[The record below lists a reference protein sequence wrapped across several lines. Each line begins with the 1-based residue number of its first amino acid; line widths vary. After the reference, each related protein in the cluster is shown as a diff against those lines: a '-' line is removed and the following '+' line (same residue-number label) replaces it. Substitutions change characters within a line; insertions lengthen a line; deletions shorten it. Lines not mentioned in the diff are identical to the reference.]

1 MGLQDP
7 VSLGALSMGVAAI
20 LVIWLYM
27 RRKTKVDEYR
37 ETLFTLRDELFD
49 YMWQHNLPFDLPE
62 YRRLREQLNQGIQVA
77 AEVAPLS
84 FLVAGLAVAVW
95 GVSSNTPEPPPS
107 TALDEAHRQQFR
119 RTDDASLKALM
130 VFIGPTAY
138 VMRFLVRRSRQR
150 KASKGPR
157 KNTS

>member
-1 MGLQDP
+1 MGLQGVHP

-95 GVSSNTPEPPPS
+95 GPCVSSNTPDALNHRRARRLTKL
-107 TALDEAHRQQFR
+107 TASSFVE
-119 RTDDASLKALM
+119 RTTL
-130 VFIGPTAY
+130 
-138 VMRFLVRRSRQR
+138 RSRR
-150 KASKGPR
+150 
-157 KNTS
+157 